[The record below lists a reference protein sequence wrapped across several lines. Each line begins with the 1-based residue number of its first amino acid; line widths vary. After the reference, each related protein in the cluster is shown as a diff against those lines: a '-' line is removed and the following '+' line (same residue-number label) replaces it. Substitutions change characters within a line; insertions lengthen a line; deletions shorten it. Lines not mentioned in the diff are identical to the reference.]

1 MYRTL
6 RADKIIETAERLR
19 RRISERF
26 PDAGLA
32 QVAGDL
38 CDVAEEVRE
47 RCRAIRRPHIPLRV
61 GGFLLVALG
70 VVGIGLVV
78 TNVKVTEGMWRIEN
92 FLEEFDAALG
102 SLVFMGAAV
111 LFLVTL
117 EIRIKRRR
125 ALAAIH
131 ELRALAHIVDMH
143 QLTKD
148 PEPLTLAGPTTESSP
163 KRTLTPFELN
173 RYFDYCSE
181 LLSILGKLGAL
192 YVQDF
197 PDPVALNAVDE
208 VETLTTG
215 LSRKIWQKIVILDR
229 YTDQLEE
236 REEEAGPK
244 ED

>member
-6 RADKIIETAERLR
+6 RADKIIETTERLR

-32 QVAGDL
+32 RVAGDL
-38 CDVAEEVRE
+38 CAVAEEVRE
-47 RCRAIRRPHIPLRV
+47 RCRAIRRPHVPLRV
-61 GGFLLVALG
+61 GGFLLIGLG
-70 VVGIGLVV
+70 VVGIALVA
-78 TNVKVTEGMWRIEN
+78 TNVKLTEGMWRIEN

-102 SLVFMGAAV
+102 SLVFIGAAV
-111 LFLVTL
+111 LFLVTM

-148 PEPLTLAGPTTESSP
+148 PEPLTLSGPTTESSP

-181 LLSILGKLGAL
+181 MLSILGKLGAL

-197 PDPVALNAVDE
+197 PDPVALSAVDE
-208 VETLTTG
+208 VEALTTG
-215 LSRKIWQKIVILDR
+215 LSRKIWQKIVILDH

-236 REEEAGPK
+236 REEEADPK

>member
-19 RRISERF
+19 RRIKERF
-26 PDAGLA
+26 PEAGLA

-38 CDVAEEVRE
+38 CAVAVEVRD
-47 RCRAIRRPHIPLRV
+47 RCRTIRRPHIPLRA

-70 VVGIGLVV
+70 VAGIVLVV
-78 TNVKVTEGMWRIEN
+78 ANVRLSEGMWRIEN

-102 SLVFMGAAV
+102 SLVFISAAV
-111 LFLVTL
+111 LFLITI

-125 ALAAIH
+125 ALSAIH

-143 QLTKD
+143 QLPKD
-148 PEPLTLAGPTTESSP
+148 PEPVPVSGPATESSP
-163 KRTLTPFELN
+163 ERTLTPFEMS

-181 LLSILGKLGAL
+181 MLSILGKLGAL

-197 PDPVALNAVDE
+197 PDPVALDAVDE
-208 VETLTTG
+208 VEALTTG
-215 LSRKIWQKIVILDR
+215 LSQKIWQKMMILDR
-229 YTDQLEE
+229 YSDEQ
-236 REEEAGPK
+236 RKRK
-244 ED
+244 EDTGEKEG